1 MIQKDLSSNS
11 ITPLYISRR
20 RSLTDT
26 ISLLSKPST
35 RVFQGE
41 HDKVWNSHM
50 FFAGISELWDLGW
63 SCVDQEHGFKV
74 TEPIQHGAVTKMSVL
89 MSAFVSRSFLWPGDS
104 WEAGIVTILKH
115 PFGFGKQICLIWNQ
129 FGDEMDLGRRRK
141 TFPNLSWNGSDARES
156 GAWWS
161 ILFFCDFNLETIL
174 DILDRGRG
182 AREEDPVTTCWQG
195 PLTDGLSS
203 KLWQNVSD
211 DSLMEH

>member
-41 HDKVWNSHM
+41 YDKVWNSHM

-89 MSAFVSRSFLWPGDS
+89 MSAFVSRSFLWPGET

-161 ILFFCDFNLETIL
+161 ILFFFVISIL
-174 DILDRGRG
+174 RQFWTFWTGGEVRGKRTQWRLADKGRWLTVYLQNFDRMF
-182 AREEDPVTTCWQG
+182 
-195 PLTDGLSS
+195 
-203 KLWQNVSD
+203 
-211 DSLMEH
+211 LMTA